1 MVAEFTE
8 RVGGSRVK
16 EDKILGVEVLLV
28 STPHF
33 PLWELYADGAAN

>member
-16 EDKILGVEVLLV
+16 EDRILGVEVLLV
-28 STPHF
+28 STLHF